1 MKTRQLVIWAFSI
14 LLISSLFPSCEDC
27 ITGNGQLTSKNVT
40 IGEIRD
46 IRLSGDANL
55 LLISDSVDFLKI
67 EGESNVIETY
77 VFDESGGTLKI
88 KSNKC
93 ILGSEQVTI
102 TIPVRVLE
110 SLSIN
115 GSGNIRSNSRLRAG
129 DLELSI
135 NGSGDIDL
143 DIEAE
148 NIVSKINGSGAVIL
162 RGSSKNERVNV
173 NGSGDVDA
181 SGLAA
186 GKVSVT
192 INGSGDC
199 KVMATTALNVEI
211 RGSGN
216 VYYKGSPDVSTE
228 IKGSGSVMKLE

>member
-1 MKTRQLVIWAFSI
+1 MKTRKLVLWSLSI
-14 LLISSLFPSCEDC
+14 IFFSSLFSSCEDC
-27 ITGNGQLTSKNVT
+27 ITGNGQLTSKNVK
-40 IGEIRD
+40 IGEIRG
-46 IRLSGDANL
+46 IRLSGDANVIL
-55 LLISDSVDFLKI
+55 VPDSIDFLKI
-67 EGESNVIETY
+67 EGESNVIET
-77 VFDESGGTLKI
+77 FIFEESGGKLKI

-93 ILGSEQVTI
+93 LLSSKQVTI

-115 GSGNIRSNSRLRAG
+115 GSGNISSKAGLRAG
-129 DLELSI
+129 DLELSV
-135 NGSGDIDL
+135 NGSGDIEL
-143 DIEAE
+143 DVEAQ
-148 NIVSKINGSGAVIL
+148 NIVSKINGSGDVIL
-162 RGSSKNERVNV
+162 RGSSQNARVNV

-199 KVMATTALNVEI
+199 KVMATTALNVVI
-211 RGSGN
+211 RGSGS

-228 IKGSGSVMKLE
+228 IKGSGSVGKLE